1 MDRRNGQPME
11 PCVYHEELSQDI
23 KSLKEDVAKIR
34 EWMVADELKQSFSE
48 ADMTKVTE
56 ELNRLVCE
64 LKKTRQDFSKEIYEL
79 KLVLSKE
86 YTVKEDLGSFAT
98 DIGNTLEKLNKK
110 IDEGYAV
117 LEKKIDVGDQKIK
130 DGMKGTFWKIV
141 MASIAFG
148 GFLVSVIVAILNF
161 FGMVF

>member
-1 MDRRNGQPME
+1 VDRRNGQPME

-23 KSLKEDVAKIR
+23 KSLKEDATKIR
-34 EWMVADELKQSFSE
+34 EWMVADELKQTFSE
-48 ADMTKVTE
+48 ADVTKVTE

-86 YTVKEDLGSFAT
+86 YIGKEDLGNFEKEV
-98 DIGNTLEKLNKK
+98 GKVLERLNTK
-110 IDEGYAV
+110 IDEGYVA
-117 LEKKIDVGDQKIK
+117 LAEKIDVGDQKIK
-130 DGMKGTFWKIV
+130 DDMKGTFWKIV

-148 GFLVSVIVAILNF
+148 GFLVSVIVAVLDF
-161 FGMVF
+161 FGVVF

>member
-1 MDRRNGQPME
+1 MERRNGQPME

-23 KSLKEDVAKIR
+23 KSLKEDVTKIR
-34 EWMVADELKQSFSE
+34 EWMVADELKQTFSE
-48 ADMTKVTE
+48 ADITKVTE

-86 YTVKEDLGSFAT
+86 YTGKEDLGNFEKEV
-98 DIGNTLEKLNKK
+98 GKVLERLNTK
-110 IDEGYAV
+110 IDEGYVA
-117 LEKKIDVGDQKIK
+117 LAKKIDVGDQKIK
-130 DGMKGTFWKIV
+130 DDMKGTFWKIV

-148 GFLVSVIVAILNF
+148 GFLVSVIVAVLNF